1 MNYRKIVGVIFFFLV
16 AFQMQAQTVRHK
28 IAVFAPLYLDS
39 AFDET
44 NNYRYGKQFPKIIS
58 PGLEFYEG
66 VQLALDTLKKEG
78 AKLDV
83 FVYDTKS
90 TKKSIA
96 QQLDDE
102 ELQGLEMI
110 IAYTT
115 PQESWSIASAARN
128 KKIPYINVNLPNDAG
143 ITNNPY
149 FVMLNTSLK
158 SHVEQIYKYAQK
170 YYALNTVVVFRK
182 KGQVEDMIRT
192 FLEDQ
197 SKATAG
203 VPLKIKYVD
212 LNDNFTSR
220 DLLSSL
226 DSTKNNFCVAGSL
239 DENFGKKLASSLAS
253 VSKDYDITLMG
264 MPTFDNFSKSLS
276 KSEFKGPAFIYT
288 TPFYNARQD
297 KVSIAIIDYFNK
309 KMYARPSDMVMRGYE
324 TMWKF
329 SKLLMKYPTDFS
341 SSLSRKEFNVFREM
355 DIQPIINKQTNN
367 FDYFEN
373 KKLFFIKIKDGVKS
387 VN

>member
-1 MNYRKIVGVIFFFLV
+1 MNYRKIVGVLFFFLAV
-16 AFQMQAQTVRHK
+16 YQLQAQSVRHK

-44 NNYRYGKQFPKIIS
+44 NTYRYGKQFPKYIS

-66 VQLALDTLKKEG
+66 VQLALDSMKKEG
-78 AKLDV
+78 AKMDV
-83 FVYDTKS
+83 FVYDTRAA
-90 TKKSIA
+90 KKSIA
-96 QQLDDE
+96 QQLDAD

-110 IAYTT
+110 IAYAT

-158 SHVEQIYKYAQK
+158 THVEQIYKYAQK
-170 YYALNTVVVFRK
+170 YYALNTVVVYRK
-182 KGQVEDMIRT
+182 KGQVEDMIRG
-192 FLEDQ
+192 FLDEQ
-197 SKATAG
+197 AKSTAG
-203 VPLKIKYVD
+203 VPLKLKYVD
-212 LNDNFTSR
+212 LSDNFTTG
-220 DLLSSL
+220 DLLGSL
-226 DSTKNNFCVAGSL
+226 DSNKTNFCVSGSL
-239 DENFGKKLASSLAS
+239 DEAFGKKLALSLSS
-253 VSKDYDITLMG
+253 VSKDYDVTLMG
-264 MPTFDNFSKSLS
+264 MPTFDNFSKDFS
-276 KSEFKGPAFIYT
+276 KPEYKGTTFIYS
-288 TPFYNARQD
+288 TPFYNARLD
-297 KVSIAIIDYFNK
+297 KVSLSISDYFNK

-329 SKLLMKYPTDFS
+329 SKLLMKYPADFS
-341 SSLSRKEFNVFREM
+341 SSVSRKEFNVFREM
-355 DIQPIINKQTNN
+355 DIQPVINKQTNT

-373 KKLFFIKIKDGVKS
+373 KKLFFVKSKDGVKT